1 MLLLPTQPPVSDPPA
16 PTSGSDAASF
26 DAAEVAGSDP
36 TSLE

>member
-1 MLLLPTQPPVSDPPA
+1 MLLLPTQPVSDPPA
-16 PTSGSDAASF
+16 PASGSDAASF